1 MGSELLLTIV
11 VVTALAFDFTNGFH
25 DTANAMA
32 TSIAT
37 GALRPRVAVG
47 LAAVMNL
54 LGAFL
59 SIKVATTIATGI
71 VDADKLSLS
80 IVFAALV
87 GAVAWNLVTWALKLP
102 SSSSHALV
110 GGVVGAAIAG
120 IGSGA
125 VKGDTLVEKVIVPAL
140 LSPFIAALVAIAG
153 TLFAYLIVAKL
164 REGEAR
170 HGNLDADHFTVP
182 LWVKVS
188 CGVAI
193 AAGTFVGGWRII
205 DTMGNRLTEIEA
217 PQGFAAESS
226 GASVILASSYFGYP
240 LSTTHVVSGAVV
252 GSGVGK
258 RLASVRWG
266 TAGQMA
272 GAWVLTIPGAALI
285 GAAAFEAADL
295 FGRGNTGPLIV
306 GLVAAGLAAALC
318 VVVQRTPVRANDL
331 DAPALQARRPTRG
344 SASRCRHD
352 PRLLVHRLRRLV
364 EDRGRRLRR
373 RRGRRPRLRLRAPR
387 ALALPGGRRERA
399 RPQRLPAAGDLRR
412 HGVRRRAHRRLRR
425 DDQEVAIDDP
435 RAEAGAN

>member
-1 MGSELLLTIV
+1 MSRPVGSELLLIIV

-47 LAAVMNL
+47 LAALMNL
-54 LGAFL
+54 IGAFL

-71 VDADKLSLS
+71 VDAKALTLTM
-80 IVFAALV
+80 VFAALI
-87 GAVAWNLVTWALKLP
+87 GAIAWNLVTWALSLP

-110 GGVVGAAIAG
+110 GGVVGAAIAA
-120 IGSGA
+120 IGTDA
-125 VKGDTLVEKVIVPAL
+125 IKGDTLVEKVIVPAV
-140 LSPFIAALVAIAG
+140 LSPVIAGLVAIAA
-153 TLFAYLIVAKL
+153 TIFAYAMVAKL

-170 HGNLDADHFTVP
+170 RGYRLGQIGSASLVSLAHGTNDAQKTMGIITLALIAHGNLDADNFAVP
-182 LWVKVS
+182 LWVKIG

-193 AAGTFVGGWRII
+193 AAGTYVGGWRII
-205 DTMGNRLTEIEA
+205 NTMGNRLTEIEA

-272 GAWVLTIPGAALI
+272 SAWLLTIPGAALI
-285 GAAAFEAADL
+285 GAAAFEGADL
-295 FGRGNTGPLIV
+295 FGQGNAGPVIV
-306 GLVAAGLAAALC
+306 GLIAAGLAAVLY
-318 VVVQRTPVRANDL
+318 VVTQRTAVRANDL
-331 DAPALQARRPTRG
+331 DRSRAADEAQSRTGLAVPA
-344 SASRCRHD
+344 
-352 PRLLVHRLRRLV
+352 
-364 EDRGRRLRR
+364 
-373 RRGRRPRLRLRAPR
+373 
-387 ALALPGGRRERA
+387 
-399 RPQRLPAAGDLRR
+399 
-412 HGVRRRAHRRLRR
+412 
-425 DDQEVAIDDP
+425 
-435 RAEAGAN
+435 